1 MTAPRKFGEGFMNT
15 TVVDTKEGH
24 GYMHES
30 YSNQLVNSVVVH
42 QGLFVRTTVKL
53 CCNINPTVV
62 INTHFS

>member
-1 MTAPRKFGEGFMNT
+1 MNT